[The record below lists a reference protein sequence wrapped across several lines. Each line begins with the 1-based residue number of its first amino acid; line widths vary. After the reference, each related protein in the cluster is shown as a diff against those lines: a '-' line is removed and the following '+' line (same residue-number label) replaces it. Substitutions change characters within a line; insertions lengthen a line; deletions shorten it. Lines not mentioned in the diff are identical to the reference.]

1 MDIAASTAKASS
13 RYFAT
18 EIDCVAKYDGGTYY
32 EVTAPVFAKGRGV
45 SLIIKRPFKRKLVA
59 TPSFGMFGTKLIDV
73 WKSMDDDALAKA
85 LRYLWLYEDR
95 LSIDLSMCGIQV
107 HEPVGAIGALRK
119 METPADF
126 SMRIAGAIKDGR
138 EDNAL
143 FNLVQCAYGF
153 LLMLS
158 GAIADDEPD
167 EELTGEVEGAIRQVS
182 TTRYERSAKN
192 RAMCIAAH
200 GTTCAVCGFDF
211 GRVYGAFAAGYI
223 EVHHKIPVSQLGS
236 STTVDPVEDLVPL
249 CPNCHAAVHLSNP
262 PLMPEELK
270 AMMDNGFEVA
280 E

>member
-1 MDIAASTAKASS
+1 MDIAASIAKASS
-13 RYFAT
+13 RYFDT

-45 SLIIKRPFKRKLVA
+45 SLVIKRPFKRKLVA

-85 LRYLWLYEDR
+85 LQYLWLFEDR
-95 LSIDLSMCGIQV
+95 LSIDLRMCDIKV
-107 HEPVGAIGALRK
+107 HEPVQAVEALRK

-126 SMRIAGAIKDGR
+126 SMRVTGTIKDKR
-138 EDNAL
+138 EDDAL

-158 GAIADDEPD
+158 GAIADDGQEEEPF
-167 EELTGEVEGAIRQVS
+167 GEAEGAIRQISV
-182 TTRYERSAKN
+182 TRYERSAKN
-192 RAMCIAAH
+192 RAICIAAH
-200 GTTCAVCGFDF
+200 GAKCAVCGFDF
-211 GRVYGAFAAGYI
+211 GRAYGTFAAGFI
-223 EVHHKIPVSQLGS
+223 EVHHKIPVSQLGT
-236 STTVDPVEDLVPL
+236 STTIDPVEDLVPL

-270 AMMDNGFEVA
+270 ALMEDGFEVA